1 MIYPVQF
8 IPWSRYTEENASETL
23 NKKGYNHYK
32 FSFMLLKNLSG
43 LYQSYAKQNQNSKE
57 AHITLS
63 LHGLITAVV
72 GCHWPGAEPHRFTET
87 GQISHKEKTFQVAK
101 LHPR

>member
-32 FSFMLLKNLSG
+32 FSFMLLKNL
-43 LYQSYAKQNQNSKE
+43 
-57 AHITLS
+57 
-63 LHGLITAVV
+63 
-72 GCHWPGAEPHRFTET
+72 F
-87 GQISHKEKTFQVAK
+87 
-101 LHPR
+101 